1 MLILH
6 ELIRNILQNRFAK
19 DVLLVVSGATGA
31 RILSMAFAPFITRL
45 YGPEAFGHLGVF
57 TAFVE
62 MVVPIA
68 ALSYPIAIVL
78 AKEDCEAKG
87 LAILSMYIA
96 IVFSTLVW
104 FGLSLSASLGLVDKR
119 LDDFVFLIPFA
130 VLIGAALQVVKQWNV
145 RKRNFK
151 LTARADVLQSL
162 VSGSAVTGI
171 GLFYP
176 ISGVLIFFSV
186 FKNFTHGI
194 LLAFGVND
202 IQCKKKMS
210 DVEKLKEISKKYYD
224 FPVYRAPQL
233 FINAITQS
241 LPVLALAIF
250 FGSSSAGFYSLAT
263 IAIGIPS
270 SIIGKSV
277 ASVFYERIV
286 NAYHKQENVGKI
298 LYKVTSLLALIGFLP
313 FTLIFALGPEIFWF
327 VFGEKWVIAGEY
339 ARWLSILLYF
349 RLLSKPCVNVLPVLK
364 AQKFFLFFSLI
375 SMVVRLL
382 ALLIGYFVFESDV
395 VAVIIFCLSG
405 SIVIVIFIVIIYS
418 KSKNYKSE

>member
-1 MLILH
+1 MILR

-31 RILSMAFAPFITRL
+31 RILSMAFAPFITRI

-57 TAFVE
+57 TAIVE

-68 ALSYPIAIVL
+68 AMSYPIAIVL
-78 AKEDCEAKG
+78 AREDCEAKG

-96 IVFSTLVW
+96 IVFSMLIWV
-104 FGLSLSASLGLVDKR
+104 GLSLSASLGLVDKR
-119 LDDFVFLIPFA
+119 LDDFIFLIPFA

-145 RKRNFK
+145 RKKKFK

-162 VSGSAVTGI
+162 ISGGAVTGI
-171 GLFYP
+171 GFFYP

-186 FKNFTHGI
+186 FKNFIHGI

-210 DVEKLKEISKKYYD
+210 DVDKLKELAKKYYD

-250 FGSSSAGFYSLAT
+250 FGSSSAGFYSIAI

-286 NAYHKQENVGKI
+286 EAYHKRKNISET
-298 LYKVTSLLALIGFLP
+298 LYKVTSVLAVIGFLP
-313 FTLIFALGPEIFWF
+313 FVFIFALGPEIFWF
-327 VFGEKWVIAGEY
+327 VFGEKWIIAGEY

-349 RLLSKPCVNVLPVLK
+349 RLLSKPCINALPVLK
-364 AQKFFLFFSLI
+364 AQRFFLFFSLI
-375 SMVVRLL
+375 SMIARLS
-382 ALLIGYFVFESDV
+382 ALFIGYFVFASDV
-395 VAVIIFCLSG
+395 IAVILFCVSG
-405 SIVIVIFIVIIYS
+405 SAFVVVFIMIVYS
-418 KSKNYKSE
+418 KSKNYKNE